1 MNRVEKRGWPVC
13 VYVCICVCVNA
24 RVRVDEKEEWV
35 VGERGGRREEEA
47 VTAITV

>member
-1 MNRVEKRGWPVC
+1 MNSVEKRGWPVSTC
-13 VYVCICVCVNA
+13 VFVCM
-24 RVRVDEKEEWV
+24 REHESEGGREGREV